1 MHLPILTYMSTI
13 LPVASGKGGTGKTVL
28 SGNLGVALAR
38 KGKKTILIDLDL
50 GGANLHTCLG
60 IRNDRPGIGDYI
72 YKHVQS
78 LSEII
83 YNTPVQ
89 NLFFIPGD
97 VLLPGTANLDYG
109 TKKKIIRNIQN
120 LDADYII
127 LDLGSG
133 TSFNIIDFFL
143 ISPAGIIVT
152 TTETTAIL
160 NAYSFL
166 KTVIFRMLYRSFPSK
181 SEERKMIYSFITN
194 RIEGKSISFH
204 DLINT
209 ILYINPGSG
218 TTAMETFKKIFP
230 KMVINMGTSNSD
242 IEIGG
247 KLKIIVRQNLGLK
260 IHYIGYLPRSK
271 EITLS
276 IIQRQPV
283 YMLSPGS
290 LFSKSINNL
299 AEKVISDGL
308 IPPPVLYESDED
320 LEELREQINLK

>member
-1 MHLPILTYMSTI
+1 MATI

-38 KGKKTILIDLDL
+38 KGKKIILIDLDL

-60 IRNDRPGIGDYI
+60 IKNDRPGIGDYI
-72 YKHVQS
+72 YKRVKN
-78 LSEII
+78 LTDIV
-83 YNTPVQ
+83 YNTPVRD
-89 NLFFIPGD
+89 LYFIPGD

-109 TKKKIIRNIQN
+109 TKKKVIRNIQH

-166 KTVIFRMLYRSFPSK
+166 KTMIFRMLFRCFPPR
-181 SEERKMIYSFITN
+181 SEERKTIYSFITN
-194 RIEGKSISFH
+194 RIEGKNISFRVLVDMIMNVH
-204 DLINT
+204 T
-209 ILYINPGSG
+209 ESG
-218 TTAMETFKKIFP
+218 EIARSTLKKIFP
-230 KMVINMGTSNSD
+230 KMVINMGTGKSD
-242 IEIGG
+242 INIGA
-247 KLKIIVRQNLGLK
+247 KLKIIVRQNLGVE
-260 IHYIGYLPRSK
+260 IHYIGFLPKSR

-276 IIQRQPV
+276 IIRRQPM
-283 YMLSPGS
+283 YMSSPGS

-299 AEKVISDGL
+299 ADRVISDGL
-308 IPPPVLYESDED
+308 LPPPHLFESDED
-320 LEELREQINLK
+320 LEELRAQMNL

>member
-1 MHLPILTYMSTI
+1 MATI

-38 KGKKTILIDLDL
+38 KGKKIILIDLDL

-60 IRNDRPGIGDYI
+60 IKNDQPGIGDYI
-72 YKHVQS
+72 YRRVQN
-78 LSEII
+78 LPDIV
-83 YNTPVQ
+83 YNTPVR

-109 TKKKIIRNIQN
+109 TKKKLIRNIQN

-166 KTVIFRMLYRSFPSK
+166 KTMIFRILYRSFPPR
-181 SEERKMIYSFITN
+181 SEERKTIYAFITN
-194 RIEGKSISFH
+194 RIEGKNISFK
-204 DLINT
+204 DLGDM
-209 ILYINPGSG
+209 ILNINPESG
-218 TTAMETFKKIFP
+218 RTARSVFRKVFP
-230 KMVINMGTSNSD
+230 KMVINMGTGKSD
-242 IEIGG
+242 LGIGA
-247 KLKIIVRQNLGLK
+247 KLKIIVRQNLGLE
-260 IHYIGYLPRSK
+260 IHYIGYLPKSK

-276 IIQRQPV
+276 IIQRQPI

-308 IPPPVLYESDED
+308 LPPPVLYESDED
-320 LEELREQINLK
+320 LEELREQMNL